1 MLLSMCPYGV
11 FSYMLIVTFRFCPAV
26 VAQNVQGLVDS
37 RDQRIT
43 PQ

>member
-26 VAQNVQGLVDS
+26 VAQNCQALVTS
-37 RDQRIT
+37 GNQRIIL
-43 PQ
+43 